1 MAKFIDYYSVLGV
14 PKTASADEIKSAY
27 RKLAMKYHPDR
38 NPGNKAAENKFKE
51 INEAYEALSDAK
63 KRGTY
68 DQLCRSYREG
78 QEFTPPPAGGPDFR
92 RAPGWFSAGGGPAFG
107 GQYSGRGG
115 GQDFD
120 PGGFSDFFRSIF
132 GDRPG
137 FGQGGGRPPQGADGF
152 PGRENYG
159 GDFYGE
165 EAGAGSSPGDMEA
178 ALDLPLEDIFRG
190 GQKKLT
196 FNYKSSCPQ
205 CRGAGRIRNRV
216 CPACR
221 GAGETLRIKET
232 AINLPR
238 GLRDGARLR
247 LKGQGIKHGACGKI
261 GDLYLKIHIIKHP
274 DFRVNGD
281 DLDTD
286 IEVAPWDAALGAE
299 ISIPALD
306 GTVKIKLPPCSHNGR
321 RLRIAGRGLPGKAG
335 SRGDLY
341 AAIKIDIPQSLT
353 PRQIELFK
361 KLKEAK

>member
-14 PKTASADEIKSAY
+14 AKAASGDEIKSAY
-27 RKLAMKYHPDR
+27 RKLAMKHHPDR

-68 DQLCRSYREG
+68 DQLGRSYREG
-78 QEFTPPPAGGPDFR
+78 QEFTPPPGGGADFR
-92 RAPGWFSAGGGPAFG
+92 QAPG
-107 GQYSGRGG
+107 GQYSGR
-115 GQDFD
+115 DFD
-120 PGGFSDFFRSIF
+120 PDGFSDFFRSIF
-132 GDRPG
+132 GEMSG
-137 FGQGGGRPPQGADGF
+137 FGQRGGRETGFGSLNRGGF
-152 PGRENYG
+152 PGRGDYG
-159 GDFYGE
+159 GDFYGD

-221 GAGETLRIKET
+221 GAGETMDTKET
-232 AINLPR
+232 TINLPK

-247 LKGQGIKHGACGKI
+247 LKGQGRKYSASGKT
-261 GDLYLKIHIIKHP
+261 GDLYLKIRIMKHP

-286 IEVAPWDAALGAE
+286 TDVTPWDAVLGAE

-306 GTVKIKLPPCSHNGR
+306 GTVKVKLPPRSHNGR
-321 RLRIAGRGLPGKAG
+321 RLRIAGRGLPDKDG

-341 AAIKIDIPQSLT
+341 ATIRIDIPQSLT
-353 PRQIELFK
+353 PQQTELFR
-361 KLKEAK
+361 KLKEAE